1 MENWPENDFV
11 FQQDNAAIHVSN
23 STKQWFADHHIVI
36 IAWPAR
42 SLDLNPIENLW
53 GILIRDV
60 YADCR
65 QYDNVRDLKNAIR
78 NAWNRVS
85 MEIIS
90 NLIGSMQK
98 RMTETLKMRGN
109 STKY

>member
-1 MENWPENDFV
+1 M
-11 FQQDNAAIHVSN
+11 
-23 STKQWFADHHIVI
+23 
-36 IAWPAR
+36 AWPAR
-42 SLDLNPIENLW
+42 SPDLNPIENLW
-53 GILIRDV
+53 GILVRDV
-60 YADCR
+60 YAGCR

-85 MEIIS
+85 TEIIL

-109 STKY
+109 ITKY